1 MDHVIDEM
9 EILRSINE
17 QKIMEIQRINGQLN
31 KALETVKQTVD
42 MNEKPEADLYRKF
55 VLVLNTKKGELT
67 KLKRQIESYE
77 NEHTNRINGNEH
89 SDDEG
94 RGGYNSGTDDER
106 SNDAFANLRAR
117 STSPVHTTTTATTTS
132 LNDMTHGENKRTINA
147 LSDTDTSGDE
157 DQFMDDEVHEIQIP
171 IHPTSQSEM
180 NINPSQDSLLDLGD
194 DRKDYRPSTISK
206 HHLRRKYV
214 TGVNSISTRPYLSH
228 AGAGIPPTLTTP
240 SLPEDSQTTD
250 DLLDKI

>member
-1 MDHVIDEM
+1 MMDHVIDEM
-9 EILRSINE
+9 EILRSANE
-17 QKIMEIQRINGQLN
+17 QKIFEIQRINGQLN

-42 MNEKPEADLYRKF
+42 MKEKLEADLYRKF
-55 VLVLNTKKGELT
+55 VLVLNTKKGELA
-67 KLKRQIESYE
+67 KLKRQVESYE
-77 NEHTNRINGNEH
+77 NEHTNRINGNEL

-117 STSPVHTTTTATTTS
+117 STSPVHATTAT
-132 LNDMTHGENKRTINA
+132 LNDMTHVENKRTISM

-157 DQFMDDEVHEIQIP
+157 DQFMDDEVHEIQVP
-171 IHPTSQSEM
+171 IHPASQSEI

-194 DRKDYRPSTISK
+194 DRKDYKPASISR

-214 TGVNSISTRPYLSH
+214 TGVNSISTHSYLSH

-240 SLPEDSQTTD
+240 TLPEESQTTD